1 MCFDSKYL
9 TCVSETSV
17 TVIGKLV
24 GACNYING
32 RHKECIIIFLF
43 IDSSACSVAISGHCG
58 YWRNCKGCVLKNME
72 YFDLSRGSYV
82 TCLSIV
88 LFINI
93 IIKTYILQMI
103 GTLYCII
110 KKIAL
115 AIRPPFKRD
124 GFICICSLLNVMDAH
139 AVVLTKVI
147 LSAITRCSSL
157 CFF

>member
-58 YWRNCKGCVLKNME
+58 Y
-72 YFDLSRGSYV
+72 
-82 TCLSIV
+82 
-88 LFINI
+88 
-93 IIKTYILQMI
+93 
-103 GTLYCII
+103 
-110 KKIAL
+110 
-115 AIRPPFKRD
+115 
-124 GFICICSLLNVMDAH
+124 
-139 AVVLTKVI
+139 
-147 LSAITRCSSL
+147 
-157 CFF
+157 